1 METYMEQLQKD
12 KSRFERK
19 YYVDQH
25 LGWKFKYMLN
35 SKGFKKSFPKR
46 LINSVYFDTNNYS
59 FFKDNVEGVG
69 KRFKARVRWY
79 ENIGF
84 PSKNI
89 DKIILEIKKK
99 EGFVGTKEFYDLNLS
114 INRDEIFKTLN
125 SNVLLNKISH
135 IIGKNVFPVLQTSY
149 LREYLLSRN
158 NKFRSTIDTNLSVKD
173 FNIDNRFEIP
183 IRKEIM
189 EIKYSIKDDNDFR
202 NIILNKNFNFRLQ
215 KFSKYVTGLINL
227 KQNGFI

>member
-1 METYMEQLQKD
+1 M
-12 KSRFERK
+12 
-19 YYVDQH
+19 
-25 LGWKFKYMLN
+25 
-35 SKGFKKSFPKR
+35 
-46 LINSVYFDTNNYS
+46 
-59 FFKDNVEGVG
+59 
-69 KRFKARVRWY
+69 
-79 ENIGF
+79 
-84 PSKNI
+84 
-89 DKIILEIKKK
+89 
-99 EGFVGTKEFYDLNLS
+99 
-114 INRDEIFKTLN
+114 
-125 SNVLLNKISH
+125 
-135 IIGKNVFPVLQTSY
+135 
-149 LREYLLSRN
+149 LSRN